1 MQKRFKL
8 ITLVIISLL
17 LASFLFSSCTII
29 NNQTYENSS
38 AGEFVDTVQ
47 STLPE
52 DKQNDDLYKVL
63 AYIDYLYQENYVG
76 EIDKEK
82 LITDIM
88 NAYIAS
94 VGDKYG
100 MYYSPDMVKEL
111 FNGFQG
117 VKTGLGIYVK
127 GTLENDGI
135 KILAVMNDS
144 PAKNAGLK
152 DGEIIFEI
160 GNVLVKDVGYEKALD
175 MLVGEPGSTISL
187 GVKVVEGTEEKV
199 RRVDVIR
206 AEFEA
211 QAVYYH
217 RYALDQSIGVIRVLD
232 FTDAMPKQFKS
243 AVNDL
248 LERGCTSIVFDVR
261 SNTGGTLDSCIE
273 VLDFLLPEGTLAK
286 ILDAKGEVVETYSS
300 SEGSIDVPM
309 AVLTDG
315 YTASAAELFTCAL
328 KDYGVATIVGTKTY
342 GKGCMQH
349 ILELPSGGALR
360 YTTNYF
366 NGPTSENF
374 DGIGITPDVVIE
386 LDESLKNKNMF
397 EISDLE
403 DNQLQKACEQL
414 LNN

>member
-160 GNVLVKDVGYEKALD
+160 GNVLVKDIGYEKALD

>member
-175 MLVGEPGSTISL
+175 MLVGEPGSIISL

>member
-135 KILAVMNDS
+135 KILAVMNGS

-175 MLVGEPGSTISL
+175 MLVGEPGSIISL

>member
-38 AGEFVDTVQ
+38 AGEFVDIVQ

-94 VGDKYG
+94 VGDEYG

-144 PAKNAGLK
+144 PAKNAGLR

-175 MLVGEPGSTISL
+175 MLVGEPGSIISL

-374 DGIGITPDVVIE
+374 DGIGIMPDVVIE

>member
-175 MLVGEPGSTISL
+175 MLVGEPGSIISL
-187 GVKVVEGTEEKV
+187 GVKEVEGTEEKV

>member
-38 AGEFVDTVQ
+38 AGEFVDIVQ

-94 VGDKYG
+94 VGDEYG

-135 KILAVMNDS
+135 KILAVMNGS
-144 PAKNAGLK
+144 PAKNAGLR

-175 MLVGEPGSTISL
+175 MLVGEPGSIISL